1 MPPKPSRIA
10 LLLAVPLLAAC
21 GGEGGSSAAGGESRS
36 AAGDSLSPLPDRHLG
51 ELQRDRITMAVPW
64 TTDQVSRDAT
74 EGADSARIRAVRLAR
89 LDGADRLVLEFDSVD
104 AVPGYRVRTTLEP
117 VPLCASDDS
126 VSVEGEGL
134 LALRLDDALVSE
146 ALAEQGAPAPDGLE
160 NVRTVRLACPGPGAV
175 EWVLDVRRATY
186 YRVVEAWGPPRL
198 VVDVM
203 HWQGEP

>member
-1 MPPKPSRIA
+1 
-10 LLLAVPLLAAC
+10 
-21 GGEGGSSAAGGESRS
+21 
-36 AAGDSLSPLPDRHLG
+36 
-51 ELQRDRITMAVPW
+51 MAVPW
-64 TTDQVSRDAT
+64 TTDQVSRDPT

-126 VSVEGEGL
+126 VRVEGEGL

-146 ALAEQGAPAPDGLE
+146 ALAEEGAPAPEGLE
-160 NVRTVRLACPGPGAV
+160 NVRGVRLACPGPGAV

-186 YRVVEAWGPPRL
+186 YRIVEAWGPPRL